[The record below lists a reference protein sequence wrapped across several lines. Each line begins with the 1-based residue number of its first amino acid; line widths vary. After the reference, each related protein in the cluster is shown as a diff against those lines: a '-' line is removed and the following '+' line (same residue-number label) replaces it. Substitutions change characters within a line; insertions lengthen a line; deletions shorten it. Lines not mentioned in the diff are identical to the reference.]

1 MCLLFPCLSC
11 QLLSDRSPHY
21 LCSKLP
27 SSRFKKL
34 LKKEELPEHPRPFH
48 MTVSVPTFP
57 LNPQLLGSKDRLLHP
72 GTGQARQARGRHW
85 WHFRD
90 YPQADPGSGDEESG
104 LEPLR
109 LQSRLLPAL
118 FLPDP
123 RGPPRRCGGWEKAGC
138 LEGTPFGS
146 ESPKGPST
154 YFTEEELR
162 PEEEMICPVP
172 CCWNQRP
179 DFMTFGLKTPSPV
192 PGDLTQSHKA
202 AGEEHKCP
210 ARRLAQGRTHRNSSV
225 NMGQC

>member
-123 RGPPRRCGGWEKAGC
+123 
-138 LEGTPFGS
+138 
-146 ESPKGPST
+146 KGPT
-154 YFTEEELR
+154 QTVWRLGKGRLFGGDPFWLR
-162 PEEEMICPVP
+162 EP
-172 CCWNQRP
+172 
-179 DFMTFGLKTPSPV
+179 
-192 PGDLTQSHKA
+192 
-202 AGEEHKCP
+202 
-210 ARRLAQGRTHRNSSV
+210 
-225 NMGQC
+225 